1 MLFPLCGFIWFIME
15 WAFDGEYT
23 QELGG
28 LIGMFVLLVFTII
41 YIVIF
46 GVYDNNWSD
55 INFDWI
61 KFNIKLQ

>member
-1 MLFPLCGFIWFIME
+1 MDCYMAIHGLEME
-15 WAFDGEYT
+15 GEYT

-28 LIGMFVLLVFTII
+28 LIGLSVILVFTII

-55 INFDWI
+55 IHFST
-61 KFNIKLQ
+61 FKLPKIT